1 MNPQDIIIEQ
11 VGLALETFQMAVES
25 LGDLLEQTSEAITEC
40 LLHDGKIV
48 VCGMGASGATGASF
62 VARMQSRFERDRP
75 SLPAIVLSNDGIVTS
90 AIAHDTGPGDIY
102 ARQVRSLCHE
112 PDVLLIISSTGSASA
127 LIKAI
132 QAAHDQG
139 VCVIALTGGSGG
151 DVADLLEGNDIE
163 LRVEND
169 RVGNVQLTHHLLLN
183 CLVELIE
190 NAIFGHEL

>member
-1 MNPQDIIIEQ
+1 MNPQDLIIEH
-11 VGLALETFQMAVES
+11 VGLALETFQMAAES
-25 LGDLLEQTSEAITEC
+25 LGELLEQTADVVTET
-40 LLHDGKIV
+40 LLQDGKIV

-75 SLPAIVLSNDGIVTS
+75 ALPAVLLSNDGIITS

-112 PDVLLIISSTGSASA
+112 PDILLIISTTGSASA

-139 VCVIALTGGSGG
+139 ACVIALTGGNGG
-151 DVADLLEGNDIE
+151 DVASLLEGNDIE

-169 RVGNVQLTHHLLLN
+169 RLGNVQLTHHLLLN
-183 CLVELIE
+183 CLVELVE
-190 NAIFGHEL
+190 NSIFGHEL

>member
-1 MNPQDIIIEQ
+1 MNPQEIIIEQ
-11 VGLALETFQMAVES
+11 VGLALETFQMAAES
-25 LGDLLEQTSEAITEC
+25 LAELLEQTSDVITES
-40 LLHDGKIV
+40 LLSDGKIV

-75 SLPAIVLSNDGIVTS
+75 SLPAILLSNDGIITS
-90 AIAHDTGPGDIY
+90 AIAHDSGPGDIY
-102 ARQVRSLCHE
+102 ARQVRSLCHD
-112 PDVLLIISSTGSASA
+112 PDILLIISSTGSASA
-127 LIKAI
+127 VIKAI

-151 DVADLLEGNDIE
+151 DVASLLEGNDIE

>member
-11 VGLALETFQMAVES
+11 VGLSLETFQMAAES
-25 LGDLLEQTSEAITEC
+25 LGELLEQTSEVFTEC
-40 LLHDGKIV
+40 LLHDGKIA
-48 VCGMGASGATGASF
+48 VCGMGASGATGSSF

-75 SLPAIVLSNDGIVTS
+75 GLPAIILSNDGILTS
-90 AIAHDTGPGDIY
+90 AIAHDSGPGDIY

-112 PDVLLIISSTGSASA
+112 PDILLIVSSTGSASA

-139 VCVIALTGGSGG
+139 VIVVALTGGNGG
-151 DVADLLEGNDIE
+151 DVASLLEGNDIE

-169 RVGNVQLTHHLLLN
+169 RVGCVQLTHHLLLN
-183 CLVELIE
+183 CLVELTE
-190 NAIFGHEL
+190 NAIFGNEL

>member
-1 MNPQDIIIEQ
+1 MNPQELIFEQ
-11 VGLALETFQMAVES
+11 IGQALETFQMAAES
-25 LGDLLEQTSEAITEC
+25 LPDLLEQTAEIVSET
-40 LLHDGKIV
+40 LLQDGKIA

-75 SLPAIVLSNDGIVTS
+75 GLPAVLLSNDGIVTS
-90 AIAHDTGPGDIY
+90 AIAHDSGPGDIY

-112 PDVLLIISSTGSASA
+112 PDVLLILSSTGSASA

-139 VCVIALTGGSGG
+139 VTVVALTGGNGG
-151 DVADLLEGNDIE
+151 DVASLLEGNDIE
-163 LRVEND
+163 LRVETD

>member
-1 MNPQDIIIEQ
+1 
-11 VGLALETFQMAVES
+11 
-25 LGDLLEQTSEAITEC
+25 
-40 LLHDGKIV
+40 
-48 VCGMGASGATGASF
+48 
-62 VARMQSRFERDRP
+62 MQSRFERDRP
-75 SLPAIVLSNDGIVTS
+75 GLPAVLLSNDGIVTS
-90 AIAHDTGPGDIY
+90 AIAHDSGPGDIY

-112 PDVLLIISSTGSASA
+112 PDVLLILSSTGSASA

-139 VCVIALTGGSGG
+139 VTVVALTGGNGG
-151 DVADLLEGNDIE
+151 DVASLLEGNDIE
-163 LRVEND
+163 LRVETD

>member
-1 MNPQDIIIEQ
+1 MNPQELIFEQ
-11 VGLALETFQMAVES
+11 IGQALETFQMAAES
-25 LGDLLEQTSEAITEC
+25 LTDLLEQTSEIITET
-40 LLHDGKIV
+40 LLQDGKIA

-75 SLPAIVLSNDGIVTS
+75 SLPAVLLSNDGIVTS
-90 AIAHDTGPGDIY
+90 AIAHDSGPGDIY

-112 PDVLLIISSTGSASA
+112 PDVLLILSSTGSASA

-139 VCVIALTGGSGG
+139 VTVVALTGGNGG
-151 DVADLLEGNDIE
+151 DVASLLEGNDIE
-163 LRVEND
+163 LRVESD

>member
-1 MNPQDIIIEQ
+1 MNPQEIIVEQ
-11 VGLALETFQMAVES
+11 VGLALETFQMAAES
-25 LGDLLEQTSEAITEC
+25 LSELLEQTSEVITES
-40 LLHDGKIV
+40 LLSDGKIV

-75 SLPAIVLSNDGIVTS
+75 SLPALLLSNDGIITS
-90 AIAHDTGPGDIY
+90 AIAHDSGPGDIY

-112 PDVLLIISSTGSASA
+112 PDILLIISASGSASA
-127 LIKAI
+127 LIKAV

-151 DVADLLEGNDIE
+151 DVASLLEGNDME

>member
-1 MNPQDIIIEQ
+1 MNPQELIFEQ
-11 VGLALETFQMAVES
+11 IGQALETFQMAAES
-25 LGDLLEQTSEAITEC
+25 LPDLLEQTAEIISET
-40 LLHDGKIV
+40 LLQDGKIA

-75 SLPAIVLSNDGIVTS
+75 GLPAVLLSNDGIVTS
-90 AIAHDTGPGDIY
+90 AIAHDSGPGDIY

-112 PDVLLIISSTGSASA
+112 PDVLLILSSTGSASA

-139 VCVIALTGGSGG
+139 VTVVALTGGNGG
-151 DVADLLEGNDIE
+151 DVASLLEGNDIE
-163 LRVEND
+163 LRVETD